1 MKLWSTRS
9 ISGRLTALI
18 LLVSGTALLLAY
30 LSFLAYDFYSLR
42 HSLVESLQAEAGI
55 IGMNSES
62 SLLFDDPQTA
72 ESTLTALRGAPSVLA
87 AEIFTPDGK
96 PFARYTR
103 PGSPDQ
109 TIVPRLPRG
118 VASGSW
124 VEDGT
129 VLLGQTIVSD
139 GKPIGSVYM
148 LAETRDVVHRTR
160 QFGVL
165 SAGILL
171 LCFGIALLATAT
183 VRGFIIRPLENL
195 AAVAR
200 LVSRKK
206 DYSVRAEIPK
216 RRDEIAFLVQSF
228 NEMLDEVDK
237 SRSVLESKV
246 AERTAELSAANREL
260 EAFAYTVAHDLRGPL
275 QEISNIGYLLQTVGA
290 ANQSAEQQIFLD
302 KIVTATQK
310 MSSLID
316 DLLNLSRAT
325 SMEVRRVPVNLT
337 LLAKNYLAKLADG
350 SERHFEFVVAEGCVA
365 LADEGLISV
374 MLENLL
380 RNAWKYTGHRDPARI
395 EFGSRQQA
403 GETVFFVRDNG
414 AGFDPAYADRLFRP
428 FQRLHSQAEFPG
440 TGVGLATV
448 QRILSRHGG
457 RIWATGAVGQGAEF
471 CFTIPPEHLNSTT

>member
-42 HSLVESLQAEAGI
+42 RNLIESLQAEASI
-55 IGMNSES
+55 IGMNTES
-62 SLLFDDPQTA
+62 SLIFDDPDTA
-72 ESTLTALRGAPSVLA
+72 ESTLGALRGAPAVLA

-103 PGSPDQ
+103 PGSPDRAI
-109 TIVPRLPRG
+109 TPKLADGAV
-118 VASGSW
+118 SGSW
-124 VEDGT
+124 MQDGT
-129 VLLGQTIVSD
+129 VLLGHAIVSS
-139 GKPIGSVYM
+139 GKPVGSVYM

-165 SAGILL
+165 SAGILA

-183 VRGFIIRPLENL
+183 MRGFIIRPLENL

-206 DYSVRAEIPK
+206 DYSVRAEIPQ
-216 RRDEIAFLVQSF
+216 RRDEIAFLVRSF
-228 NEMLDEVDK
+228 NEMLDEVEK
-237 SRSVLESKV
+237 SRTVLETKV

-290 ANQSAEQQIFLD
+290 ATQTPDQTIFLD

-325 SMEVRRVPVNLT
+325 SMEIQRVPVNLS
-337 LLAKNYLAKLADG
+337 LLAKSYLAKLSEG
-350 SERHFEFVVAEGCVA
+350 SARHFDFVVAEGCVA

-380 RNAWKYTGHRDPARI
+380 RNAWKYTGQRDPARI
-395 EFGSRQQA
+395 EFGSRQQK
-403 GETVFFVRDNG
+403 GETIFFVRDNG
-414 AGFDPAYADRLFRP
+414 AGFDPTYADRLFRP

-448 QRILSRHGG
+448 QRILARHGG
-457 RIWATGAVGQGAEF
+457 RVWATGRIDQGAEF
-471 CFTIPPEHLNSTT
+471 CFTIPAENGKSAA